1 MPPSQWKGGL
11 IPVSGLAI
19 EVVVAHRALAWLARH
34 DDNAGKVSEQMAA
47 PVATR
52 SDPVKMLPSP
62 VSAPHKRGETGR
74 VFPFE

>member
-1 MPPSQWKGGL
+1 MAVE
-11 IPVSGLAI
+11 I
-19 EVVVAHRALAWLARH
+19 VVAHRALAWLARH
-34 DDNAGKVSEQMAA
+34 DDNAGKVSEQMTA

-62 VSAPHKRGETGR
+62 VSTPHERRETGL

>member
-1 MPPSQWKGGL
+1 MA
-11 IPVSGLAI
+11 V
-19 EVVVAHRALAWLARH
+19 EVAVAHRALAWLARH

-52 SDPVKMLPSP
+52 SDPVKMLPRP
-62 VSAPHKRGETGR
+62 VPAPLERGETGL